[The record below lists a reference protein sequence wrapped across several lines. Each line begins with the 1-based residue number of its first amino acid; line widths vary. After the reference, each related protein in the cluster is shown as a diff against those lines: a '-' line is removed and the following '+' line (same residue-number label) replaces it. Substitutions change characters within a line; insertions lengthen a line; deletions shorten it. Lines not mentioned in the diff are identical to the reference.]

1 MNFRRNLRS
10 DDPEINVVP
19 LIDVLL
25 VVLIFLMV
33 TTTWTKITELQVELP
48 AASTAESAAH
58 SSDINLG
65 VGADSQF
72 RILTATGA
80 RVIAHEQLAAELHRV
95 AAAIETPVLV
105 IHADANARHQDVIT
119 ALAAAREAAI
129 ARVTFA
135 ARTDTGAEAAPTG
148 SGGRR

>member
-1 MNFRRNLRS
+1 MNFRRNIRG
-10 DDPEINVVP
+10 DDPDINVVP

-33 TTTWTKITELQVELP
+33 TTTWTKITELQVDLP
-48 AASTAESAAH
+48 AAATAEAAAQ

-72 RILTATGA
+72 RLLSATGA
-80 RVIAHEQLAAELHRV
+80 RVIAQERLAAELARV
-95 AAAIETPVLV
+95 AGSIETPVLV

-119 ALAAAREAAI
+119 ALAAARQAAI

-135 ARTDTGAEAAPTG
+135 ARADGDADAPPTG
-148 SGGRR
+148 SGGGR